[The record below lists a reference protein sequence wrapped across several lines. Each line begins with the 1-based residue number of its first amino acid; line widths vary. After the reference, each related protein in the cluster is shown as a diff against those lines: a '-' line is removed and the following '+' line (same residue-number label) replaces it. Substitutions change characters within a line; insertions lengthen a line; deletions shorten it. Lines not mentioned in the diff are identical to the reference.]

1 MGKLPIPVSGLDNSM
16 DFKNHGTAKS
26 LTRLS
31 AYNVPFLSE
40 KRKSIFL
47 SFQWLTLIADMQRM
61 GRSGERRRL
70 NVSWGKEE
78 WGVLDMN
85 FLGSGGIEW
94 EGVNI
99 DIGDDYTALW
109 RP

>member
-40 KRKSIFL
+40 KKKIYFSII
-47 SFQWLTLIADMQRM
+47 S
-61 GRSGERRRL
+61 
-70 NVSWGKEE
+70 V
-78 WGVLDMN
+78 
-85 FLGSGGIEW
+85 
-94 EGVNI
+94 I
-99 DIGDDYTALW
+99 DIDCRHAKNGKKW
-109 RP
+109 RKKTEC